1 MKRIDTRALVR
12 QTLRVSDPTAARLL
26 YEHSMMLG
34 HKKIA
39 LLRYL
44 DAMAL
49 SAPLSDR
56 HHAYAKTV
64 AGTFS
69 DRELEKIFNQSME
82 RGKLRRNRSGAE
94 LSNS

>member
-12 QTLRVSDPTAARLL
+12 QTSRVSDPEAARLL
-26 YEHSMMLG
+26 YEHSMKLG

-49 SAPLSDR
+49 SAPLSDF
-56 HHAYAKTV
+56 HHAYAKTL
-64 AGTFS
+64 AGTCS
-69 DRELEKIFNQSME
+69 ARELEKILNQSLE
-82 RGKLRRNRSGAE
+82 RRKLRRNRNGI
-94 LSNS
+94 